1 MSPQTFPDKAAFES
15 AYGDLK
21 AQEQLQ
27 GLQAAIRPFLLR
39 RMKEDVEKNLPP
51 KEETVIDGVLACF
64 GWWLIGWLHG
74 WATVIDGGHLCVFW
88 LVA

>member
-1 MSPQTFPDKAAFES
+1 MLFLRHTHRLPQQEELWTLLNFVSPQTFPDKAAFES

-51 KEETVIDGVLACF
+51 KEETIIDGV
-64 GWWLIGWLHG
+64 
-74 WATVIDGGHLCVFW
+74 
-88 LVA
+88 